1 MLLIFAATLL
11 VGCAAQP
18 SRNVVYVD
26 REQMT
31 PVAAAALV
39 FDPPVT
45 DPIPRYDYD
54 REARQ
59 PQAYVGFQESVATY
73 FYTRTDDRQLSYP
86 SGRFGSGNGSGGN
99 QGYLDRQAI
108 SETVGVMYR

>member
-26 REQMT
+26 CEQMT

-54 REARQ
+54 RDARQ
-59 PQAYVGFQESVATY
+59 PQAYVGYQESVATF
-73 FYTRTDDRQLSYP
+73 FYTRTDDHQMNYP
-86 SGRFGSGNGSGGN
+86 SARSGSGSSSSGN
-99 QGYLDRQAI
+99 LGYYEREAV
-108 SETVGVMYR
+108 SETVGVQYR